1 MKKYIIYMV
10 FAMAVGFTACEK
22 VWENVPVQP
31 YATQEEVEA
40 DGYTFMSV
48 NELKEQYFYSELSDP
63 KATVKSVII
72 PDKVAIKTKVISSD
86 ELGNTYKSLYVQDA
100 EGYEKGGIEIKVGK
114 GSMYTY
120 YKPGQVIYIKCDGL
134 HLGNYR
140 HMLSLGGN
148 SSDAKYSNGYIDIQS
163 TIDEKLLKGEIE
175 GLNTNDTLV
184 VNSSNVASL
193 IANDKKY
200 LGTLCRFEGIES
212 VWGTVKHD
220 SFSASDQFPSFLE
233 SLDGNYTNYLY
244 ETYTE
249 NPEYPEGL
257 PATWAYSYY
266 DDKGNSNSYYGSA
279 LFTYGDA
286 YPFIVR
292 TSGYSRFALNEIPKD
307 GEKVNMTAIF
317 TKYCSSGGGWMKYQ
331 LVLNS
336 DTDVVVVE

>member
-10 FAMAVGFTACEK
+10 FAMAVGLTACEK
-22 VWENVPVQP
+22 EWENVPVSAF
-31 YATQEEVEA
+31 ATQEEIEA

-48 NELKEQYFYSELSDP
+48 NEFKEQYFYSELADP
-63 KATVKSVII
+63 QATVKSVII

-114 GSMYTY
+114 GSMYTI
-120 YKPGQVIYIKCDGL
+120 YKPGQILYIKCDGL

-140 HMLSLGGN
+140 HMLSLGG
-148 SSDAKYSNGYIDIQS
+148 SSSEAKYSNGYIDIQS
-163 TIDEKLLKGEIE
+163 TIDEKIKSGEIV
-175 GLNTNDTLV
+175 GLNSNDTLV
-184 VNSSNVASL
+184 VNSSNVAT
-193 IANDKKY
+193 IIGNDKKY
-200 LGTLCRFEGIES
+200 LGTLCRFEGLES
-212 VWGTVKHD
+212 VWGTIKHD
-220 SFSASDQFPSFLE
+220 SYSASDQFPSFLE

-249 NPEYPEGL
+249 NPEYPDGL

-279 LFTYGDA
+279 LFAYGNT

-307 GEKVNMTAIF
+307 GEIVDMTAIF

-336 DTDVVVVE
+336 DTDVVVK

>member
-10 FAMAVGFTACEK
+10 FAMAVGLTACEK
-22 VWENVPVQP
+22 EWENVPVSAF
-31 YATQEEVEA
+31 ATQEEVEA

-48 NELKEQYFYSELSDP
+48 NELKEQYFYSELADP
-63 KATVKSVII
+63 QATVKSVII

-114 GSMYTY
+114 GSMYTI
-120 YKPGQVIYIKCDGL
+120 YKPGQILYIKCDGL

-140 HMLSLGGN
+140 HMLSLGG
-148 SSDAKYSNGYIDIQS
+148 SSSEAKYSNGYIDVQS
-163 TIDEKLLKGEIE
+163 TIDEKIKSGEIV
-175 GLNTNDTLV
+175 GLNANDTLV
-184 VNSSNVASL
+184 VNSSNVAT
-193 IANDKKY
+193 IINNDKKY

-212 VWGTVKHD
+212 VWGTIKHD
-220 SFSASDQFPSFLE
+220 SYSASDQFPSFLE

-249 NPEYPEGL
+249 NPEYPNGL

-279 LFTYGDA
+279 LFAYGNT

-307 GEKVNMTAIF
+307 GEIVDMTAIF

-336 DTDVVVVE
+336 DTDVVVK

>member
-1 MKKYIIYMV
+1 
-10 FAMAVGFTACEK
+10 MAVGLTACEK
-22 VWENVPVQP
+22 EWENVPVSAF
-31 YATQEEVEA
+31 ATQEEIEA

-48 NELKEQYFYSELSDP
+48 NELKEQYFYSELADP
-63 KATVKSVII
+63 QATVKSVII

-114 GSMYTY
+114 GSMYTI
-120 YKPGQVIYIKCDGL
+120 YKPGQILYIKCDGL

-140 HMLSLGGN
+140 HMLSLGG
-148 SSDAKYSNGYIDIQS
+148 SSSEAKYSNGYIDIQS
-163 TIDEKLLKGEIE
+163 TIDEKIKSGEIV
-175 GLNTNDTLV
+175 GLNSNDTLV
-184 VNSSNVASL
+184 VNSSNVATI

-233 SLDGNYTNYLY
+233 SLDGGNYTNYLY

-249 NPEYPEGL
+249 NPEYPDGL

-266 DDKGNSNSYYGSA
+266 DNKGNSNSYYGSA
-279 LFTYGDA
+279 LFNYNVIDNQTKEIKA

-307 GEKVNMTAIF
+307 GEIVDMTAIF

-336 DTDVVVVE
+336 DTDVVVK